1 MQFGAK
7 VKSMRTQRGVTQAQ
21 LAAELGI
28 SASYLNLIEHDR
40 RPLTA
45 NVLIKLVK
53 ALDVDLAQFES
64 DVDERLVLELQEV
77 FGDLAL
83 ENHVVPADDIR
94 EFARTLPGVADAVV
108 ALYQRY
114 QNTQT
119 SLTTVASQVTHND
132 ELVGVDVARLPT
144 EEVNDFVQRH
154 LNYFPQLEEHAED
167 FWRKADLDEDDVYR
181 GLHWFLEK
189 HLGVQVRIDRSGE
202 RGHTLRRFDRTQR
215 VLYLS
220 ELLPPRSRNFQMAH
234 QAGMLLHY
242 DDITQ
247 LTDDVTLTNPVSRS
261 IARVVLA
268 NYFAAAVLMPYDKF
282 HEAAIKE
289 RYDIELLGHRFRAG
303 FEQICHRLTTLRRK
317 GRSAIPFH
325 MLRIDIAGNISKRF
339 SASGIRFARFSG
351 VCPRWDVCLAFLTPG
366 MIRVQVSQMPDGAT
380 FFCVARTISKRLGG
394 YPSTAPVHAVGLGCE
409 ISHARHLVY
418 ADGVDLDNVQAAV
431 PVGVTCRL
439 CDRLDCEQRAF
450 PPLHHPLTVDE
461 DSRGVSFYAP
471 TPSSGNGQQPK

>member
-7 VKSMRTQRGVTQAQ
+7 VKSLRTQRGMTQAQ
-21 LAAELGI
+21 LAVQLGI

-45 NVLIKLVK
+45 NVLIKLAR

-77 FGDLAL
+77 FSDLAL
-83 ENHVVPADDIR
+83 ENHAVPGDDIR
-94 EFARTLPGVADAVV
+94 EFARTLPAAAEAVV

-119 SLTTVASQVTHND
+119 SLSTVASQVTPND
-132 ELVGVDVARLPT
+132 DVLGVDVPRLPT
-144 EEVNDFVQRH
+144 EEVNDFIQRH
-154 LNYFPQLEEHAED
+154 SNFFPVLEERAEH
-167 FWRKADLDEDDVYR
+167 FWQVAGLQEDDIYR
-181 GLHWFLEK
+181 GLCRMLEK
-189 HLGVQVRIDRSGE
+189 DLGIQISIE
-202 RGHTLRRFDRTQR
+202 RAGGPGHKLRRFDRDQR

-234 QAGMLLHY
+234 QAGLLLYY
-242 DDITQ
+242 DDIAQPTED
-247 LTDDVTLTNPVSRS
+247 TTLTNPVSRS

-268 NYFAAAVLMPYDKF
+268 NYFAAAVLMPYDRF
-282 HEAAIKE
+282 HDAATKE
-289 RYDIELLGHRFRAG
+289 RYDIELLGHRFRAS

-317 GRSAIPFH
+317 DRPGIPFH

-351 VCPRWDVCLAFLTPG
+351 VCPRWDVCLSFLTPG
-366 MIRVQVSQMPDGAT
+366 MIRVQVSQMPDGTT

-394 YPSTAPVHAVGLGCE
+394 YQSAAPVHAVGLGCE

-439 CDRLDCEQRAF
+439 CDRVDCEQRAF
-450 PPLHHPLTVDE
+450 PPLHHPLAVDE
-461 DSRGVSFYAP
+461 DARGVSFY
-471 TPSSGNGQQPK
+471 S